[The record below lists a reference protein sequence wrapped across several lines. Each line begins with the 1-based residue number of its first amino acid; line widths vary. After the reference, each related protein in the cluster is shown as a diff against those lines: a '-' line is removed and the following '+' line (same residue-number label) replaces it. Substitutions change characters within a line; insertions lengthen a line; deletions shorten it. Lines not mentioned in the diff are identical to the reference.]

1 MRLSPIV
8 VEVTF
13 AWDDDLGHLIFKKVK
28 STWDI
33 HLLLNRF

>member
-1 MRLSPIV
+1 MLSPIV

-13 AWDDDLGHLIFKKVK
+13 ACDDDLGNLILKMVT